1 MGGIF
6 EPRQVTNYDGS
17 SPYLSG
23 YSKPSSNVV
32 PETKPPSSSI
42 YDRIV
47 VNNHHKKQEQAAKDY
62 NANANNRNPLFYD
75 IEGTEL
81 ADDSTTLMA
90 QMMSKVKEPTSSQ
103 INQLYTYDPS
113 DIDNVD
119 YFGRPLS
126 PKGPDLSYEP
136 EDLYPGEPVDTSFSG
151 WLKNNYKKYLKGAAK
166 AGLKAATKTNK
177 TPKQPQPIS
186 SVRGGSISYAPT
198 GRLGA
203 GPYAPV
209 NARPDY
215 QTLAQNAFK
224 AALVDYIVKNPKA
237 NIKGML

>member
-6 EPRQVTNYDGS
+6 EPRQVTNYDVS
-17 SPYLSG
+17 SPYLKG
-23 YSKPSSNVV
+23 YSKPSNTPSKINQSN
-32 PETKPPSSSI
+32 SI
-42 YDRIV
+42 FDAIYNPNFIKD
-47 VNNHHKKQEQAAKDY
+47 QAREAKDFTK
-62 NANANNRNPLFYD
+62 NAGYIDPLQYD

-81 ADDSTTLMA
+81 AGE
-90 QMMSKVKEPTSSQ
+90 EPTFSQ
-103 INQLYTYDPS
+103 LAQRMTYDPS

-119 YFGRPLS
+119 FFGRPLS

-166 AGLKAATKTNK
+166 AGLKAATKTDK

-237 NIKGML
+237 NIKSML